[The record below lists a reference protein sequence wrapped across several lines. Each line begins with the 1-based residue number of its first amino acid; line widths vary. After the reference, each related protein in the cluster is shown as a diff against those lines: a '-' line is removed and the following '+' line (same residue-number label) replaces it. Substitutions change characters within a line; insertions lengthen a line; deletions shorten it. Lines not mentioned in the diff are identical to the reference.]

1 MPHTNVGPSI
11 QRYLCFKYT
20 ALLQVLI
27 GHYASSFN
35 RFFLSSDTVVGAD
48 ELNNRSCDNGC
59 KVLLRQSKG
68 CENAFS
74 ALYFK
79 KHENL
84 KQTKTNLSRG
94 KKNVSNGFSA
104 K

>member
-35 RFFLSSDTVVGAD
+35 RFFFVFWHCGWSWRA
-48 ELNNRSCDNGC
+48 E
-59 KVLLRQSKG
+59 
-68 CENAFS
+68 
-74 ALYFK
+74 
-79 KHENL
+79 
-84 KQTKTNLSRG
+84 
-94 KKNVSNGFSA
+94 
-104 K
+104 

>member
-1 MPHTNVGPSI
+1 MRHLS
-11 QRYLCFKYT
+11 T
-20 ALLQVLI
+20 A
-27 GHYASSFN
+27 
-35 RFFLSSDTVVGAD
+35 FFLSSDTVVGAD

-68 CENAFS
+68 CEKA

-94 KKNVSNGFSA
+94 KKMFRMASVQNKHVLDLI
-104 K
+104 

>member
-35 RFFLSSDTVVGAD
+35 RFFFV
-48 ELNNRSCDNGC
+48 
-59 KVLLRQSKG
+59 
-68 CENAFS
+68 F
-74 ALYFK
+74 
-79 KHENL
+79 
-84 KQTKTNLSRG
+84 
-94 KKNVSNGFSA
+94 
-104 K
+104 